1 MHSLVLANTE
11 ELHNKIEVMSARIRE
26 LEEALRNVH
35 SDGSG
40 LVPHSLLSDAITVNP
55 SDSPESSSS
64 SNFAEQQPQP
74 SNKADAD
81 SVIDAFGEAH

>member
-35 SDGSG
+35 SEGSG
-40 LVPHSLLSDAITVNP
+40 LPHPLLSDAITVIS

-64 SNFAEQQPQP
+64 SNFAERQPQT

-81 SVIDAFGEAH
+81 SVIDAFGEAY

>member
-26 LEEALRNVH
+26 LEEALRNMQSER
-35 SDGSG
+35 SD
-40 LVPHSLLSDAITVNP
+40 LPHPLLSDAITVIS

-64 SNFAEQQPQP
+64 SHYPERQPEP
-74 SNKADAD
+74 SNKADSD